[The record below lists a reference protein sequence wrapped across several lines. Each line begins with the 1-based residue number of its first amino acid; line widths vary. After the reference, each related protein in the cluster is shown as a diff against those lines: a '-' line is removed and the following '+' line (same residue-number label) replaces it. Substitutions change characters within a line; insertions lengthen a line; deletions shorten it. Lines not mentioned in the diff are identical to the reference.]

1 MIKESTILGID
12 IGGTN
17 LKVGRIEK
25 SKIVKQ
31 TYNAVNLSASK
42 EETLSS
48 LFEAIDRVIN
58 SEVSSIGVGVPAIV
72 DPITGVV
79 YDVQNIPVWK
89 EVPLKEILEQR
100 YKLKVSINND
110 ANCFA
115 LGEKTFGKGRGY
127 DNFIGLSIGTGIG
140 MGIILNNQ
148 LYSGVMCGAGE
159 VGMLPYK
166 DGIIEDYSSSF
177 FFNNNYN
184 VSAKEMSHR
193 ASKGDIAALKS
204 FDEFGKH
211 FGETI
216 KAILYMFA
224 PEAII
229 LGGSISKS
237 FPFFRKSMEFSLES
251 FAYQSQIQN
260 LKIEVSNQNGIA
272 LLGAASLCFQDLN
285 NHLRK

>member
-1 MIKESTILGID
+1 MIKDSTILGID

-17 LKVGRIEK
+17 LKVGRIEN

-31 TYNAVNLSASK
+31 TYNAVNLNASK

-72 DPITGVV
+72 DPSSGVV

-115 LGEKTFGKGRGY
+115 LGEKIFGKGRGY

-148 LYSGVMCGAGE
+148 LYNGILCGAGE

-177 FFNNNYN
+177 FFTNNYN
-184 VSAKEMSHR
+184 ISAKDMSQR

-204 FDEFGKH
+204 FDEFGRH

-229 LGGSISKS
+229 LGGSISES
-237 FPFFRKSMEFSLES
+237 FPFFKKSMEFSLES
-251 FAYQSQIQN
+251 FAYQSQIKN
-260 LKIEVSNQNGIA
+260 LKIELSDLNGIA
-272 LLGAASLCFQDLN
+272 LLGAASLCLQDLN
-285 NHLRK
+285 NHLKK